1 MVMMVSDH
9 WLLFLSLHCGY
20 ASLPDSE
27 LAEHYMSKVDSNV
40 LTFEYKYP
48 FTLANVFNL
57 DDGCFKQ
64 CLSPSCSFYY

>member
-1 MVMMVSDH
+1 VD
-9 WLLFLSLHCGY
+9 LHHCQI
-20 ASLPDSE
+20 PDE

-48 FTLANVFNL
+48 FTLATVFSL

-64 CLSPSCSFYY
+64 CLSPSWSFYY

>member
-1 MVMMVSDH
+1 MVMMVSGH
-9 WLLFLSLHCGY
+9 CQLFLSLHCGF
-20 ASLPDSE
+20 ASLPDE

-40 LTFEYKYP
+40 LTFEYKYY
-48 FTLANVFNL
+48 FTFATVFSL